1 MTSSPMTE
9 IQLGYGQR
17 ALPFSFDPSRLHSL
31 TLDSS
36 SKLPLSDV
44 DIGAALDSPI
54 ASPPLDELIHPEDSV
69 LIVVSDAT
77 RATGSAQ
84 IVNLVV
90 RRLIQC
96 GVSPTRLSIIFATGI
111 HRPVSEQEK
120 LELLTPFIVQRVRTI
135 AHDAYDPQTLS
146 FLGVTEGG
154 VAVEVNRALT
164 EFSRIILVGGINF
177 HYFAGF
183 TGGRKSVCPGLAS
196 SATIETTHMLA
207 LDFEKGGRKAGVGTG
222 LLDGNVVHEE
232 CERVTTLVNPTFG
245 INAIIDEKKRVV
257 GIYCGDWRLS
267 HRAAC
272 ESYLSEHS
280 IEIEAKR
287 DLVIVSCGGSPHDI
301 NMIQAHKALE
311 MASYACKDGGTI
323 LLVAECV
330 DGLGRPD
337 FLKWFESANSNA
349 LVEILRDRYEVNGQT
364 AWSLLTKTERFRVY
378 LVSELPHRDVECMR
392 MIPSETLAEALQ
404 SVGSYESGFILP
416 RGAGILPRLATMK

>member
-1 MTSSPMTE
+1 MTE
-9 IQLGYGQR
+9 IQLGYGPR
-17 ALPFSFDPSRLHSL
+17 SLPFSFDPNRLQSL

-54 ASPPLDELIHPEDSV
+54 ASPPLDDLIHSEDSV

-90 RRLIQC
+90 RRLVQC
-96 GVSPTRLSIIFATGI
+96 GVSPARLAVIFATGI

-135 AHDAYDPQTLS
+135 AHDAYDSQTLS
-146 FLGVTEGG
+146 SLGVTEGG
-154 VAVEVNRALT
+154 VAVEVNKALT
-164 EFSRIILVGGINF
+164 DFSRIILIGGINF

-196 SATIETTHMLA
+196 AATIEATHMLA
-207 LDFEKGGRKAGVGTG
+207 LDFEKGGRKVGVGTG
-222 LLDGNVVHEE
+222 LLDGNAVHME

-245 INAIIDEKKRVV
+245 INTIIDEKKRIV
-257 GIYCGDWRLS
+257 GIYCGDWRLA

-272 ESYLSEHS
+272 KSYLSEHS
-280 IEIEAKR
+280 IEIESKR

-301 NMIQAHKALE
+301 NMIQAHKALD
-311 MASYACKDGGTI
+311 MASYACKAGGSI
-323 LLVAECV
+323 ILVAECV

-349 LVEILRDRYEVNGQT
+349 LEQTLRGGYEVNGQT
-364 AWSLLTKTERFRVY
+364 AWSLLTKTERFRVH
-378 LVSELPHRDVECMR
+378 LISELPHRDVERMR
-392 MIPSETLAEALQ
+392 MIPSETLAEALRN
-404 SVGSYESGFILP
+404 VRSYESGFILP
-416 RGAGILPRLATMK
+416 RGAGILPRLATVE